1 MLEGAR
7 GGVVF
12 ASLGTLCTF
21 GLEGFRRIAVALGA
35 LPQRVIWK
43 LAPDDLPDNTTISA
57 LPLAPNVHVR
67 PGIWCK
73 SHGELLERC
82 KPWAPL

>member
-43 LAPDDLPDNTTISA
+43 LAPGDLPDNTTVSA
-57 LPLAPNVHVR
+57 LSLAPNVHVR
-67 PGIWCK
+67 PEIWCK
-73 SHGELLERC
+73 IHGEPGERC

>member
-43 LAPDDLPDNTTISA
+43 LAPGDLPDNTTLSA
-57 LPLAPNVHVR
+57 LPLTPNVHVR
-67 PGIWCK
+67 P
-73 SHGELLERC
+73 
-82 KPWAPL
+82 